1 MSDLAVFMRSLFTTG
16 VYDNPQTM
24 EVMLTTIDGVAA
36 GPDYQGMPQVPGRYR
51 MGIEVGQIHGMT
63 GYYHGGFWGTF
74 AVYIPELDL
83 AIATAINQQESTVGM
98 GLVNQTIALV
108 ADAIQHH

>member
-36 GPDYQGMPQVPGRYR
+36 GPDYQGMPQVP
-51 MGIEVGQIHGMT
+51 
-63 GYYHGGFWGTF
+63 
-74 AVYIPELDL
+74 D
-83 AIATAINQQESTVGM
+83 ATVW
-98 GLVNQTIALV
+98 V
-108 ADAIQHH
+108 